1 MKTEKEKALASF
13 KWHDAQRI
21 IFVGCFALG
30 ALGLPVIR
38 ELGLGVLVAITF
50 SILVMFMYA
59 YLGASK
65 KYLLNPEVLGDN
77 LYYLGFLFT
86 LVSLSY
92 TLYKYSSVANEID
105 IIIQNF
111 GLGLATTLIGL
122 VGRVY
127 FNQSAN
133 DPVLYENAIRMS
145 LAEASA
151 NLIGETA
158 KIRTDLMVLKTS
170 IQQSVDEGVE
180 ASLKAFANT
189 IVEVTDTA
197 KQKIEDNNK
206 QFGGAVVEI
215 SNNLLKTSTNLNDA
229 TNDVLSTIASNVS
242 NFNQTSISFILALKE
257 LIGKI
262 EKLEPL
268 DATINSKF
276 SEPLER
282 FKNEVNAL
290 TISLSEPK
298 DSIESFAGLVNKA
311 SISLE
316 DFSKTGLGVLTNQI
330 RATSN
335 SIEDSSTSMKNA
347 LTSFKELSENLAIHS
362 QKIPMEFKAF
372 ESIYKETAEKI
383 QSAAIES
390 QESLKALQDSLILI
404 AQRIKDSV
412 SDKR

>member
-13 KWHDAQRI
+13 KWHETQRI

-50 SILVMFMYA
+50 PILIMLMYA

-65 KYLLNPEVLGDN
+65 KYLLNQEVLGDN

-92 TLYKYSSVANEID
+92 TLYQYSSGAAAID
-105 IIIQNF
+105 NIIQNF
-111 GLGLATTLIGL
+111 GIGLATTLIGL

-133 DPVLYENAIRMS
+133 EPVLIENAIRMS

-158 KIRTDLMVLKTS
+158 RIRTDLAVLKTS
-170 IQQSVDEGVE
+170 ILQSVDEGVE

-189 IVEVTDTA
+189 IVEVTNTA

-206 QFGGAVVEI
+206 QFSGAVVEI
-215 SNNLLKTSTNLNDA
+215 SSNLLTTAANLNHA
-229 TNDVLSTIASNVS
+229 TKDVLSAIASNVS
-242 NFNQTSISFILALKE
+242 NFNQTNIDFISSLKE
-257 LIGKI
+257 LIEKV
-262 EKLEPL
+262 EKLEPI

-282 FKNEVNAL
+282 FRDEINTL
-290 TISLSEPK
+290 TISLSKPK
-298 DSIESFAGLVNKA
+298 DSIELFSGLVNNA
-311 SISLE
+311 NISLE
-316 DFSKTGLGVLTNQI
+316 VLSVTGLGVLTNQI
-330 RATSN
+330 KATSN
-335 SIEDSSTSMKNA
+335 SIEDSSTSMRNV

-362 QKIPMEFKAF
+362 QKIPLEFKTF
-372 ESIYKETAEKI
+372 ESIYKETTRKI
-383 QSAAIES
+383 QSAAVES

-412 SDKR
+412 SDEK